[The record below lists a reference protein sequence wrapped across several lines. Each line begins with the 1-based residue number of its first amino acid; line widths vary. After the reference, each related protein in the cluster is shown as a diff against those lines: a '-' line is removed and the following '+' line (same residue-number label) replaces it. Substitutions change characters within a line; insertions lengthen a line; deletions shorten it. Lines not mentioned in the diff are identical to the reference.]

1 MQYSRRHRLRGEP
14 GKTMSENAFPDAL
27 APGYRLHWYVLE
39 QVLGQGGFGITY
51 LARDTNLDQPV
62 AIKEY
67 LPVEVAGRRG
77 DASVRARTE
86 EYDERYRWGLDR
98 FIREARTL
106 ARFDH
111 ANIVRVLSVF
121 EFNNTAYMVMR
132 FERGETLAALLERR
146 HALPEAELMRVL
158 MPILDGLELVHN
170 AGFIHRD
177 IKPDNILIRDDGSP
191 VLLDFGSARY
201 ALGRSR
207 TVTILVAPGYAPF
220 EQYYSSGENQGPWT
234 DVYGLGATCYRAI
247 AGRAPLDAITRSKG
261 ILGSTK
267 EVLVPATAVGS
278 GRYSER
284 LLKAIDHALAFAENE
299 RPQNIAAWRQELP
312 PTTSG
317 SATPVTPQPALTTR
331 MTSSAATVTAPPSA
345 PAVPPPAPTTA
356 ERARR
361 AWSSTRGP
369 LLWGGAGAA
378 AVIIALA
385 AAPWLAVRRDS
396 VTEKTVSA
404 LETPVPPPPAAPA
417 PSKPDMD
424 ERLKKLEEQ
433 IAHGQ
438 QLLAD
443 ERQRLEAERNKLKL
457 DLEELKR
464 REERQV
470 KTRVKAVEKPSPASP
485 APPPRVARVEPPPP
499 APAPAAPAPEVR
511 AEHAKPP
518 SPPPVAVVPP
528 APPAPPPPAPP
539 TTSELLA
546 RADGAVARGAY
557 DDALAILKPLAEKQN
572 SRAMVKLGNMH
583 LDGKGVERNDQE
595 ALRLFSRAA
604 SRGDG
609 EAQFKAGEMYAVGR
623 GTAQNNFQAY
633 VYLSAAVQSGVQAAK
648 APQERVGAL
657 LQPAER
663 AQAAKLAETL
673 VRKDRS

>member
-1 MQYSRRHRLRGEP
+1 
-14 GKTMSENAFPDAL
+14 MSENAFPDAL

-111 ANIVRVLSVF
+111 PNIVRVLSVF

-317 SATPVTPQPALTTR
+317 SVTPQPALTTR

-345 PAVPPPAPTTA
+345 PAVTPPTPTTA

-404 LETPVPPPPAAPA
+404 PETPVPPPPAAPA

-470 KTRVKAVEKPSPASP
+470 KTRAKAVEKPSPATP
-485 APPPRVARVEPPPP
+485 APPPAVARVEPPAP
-499 APAPAAPAPEVR
+499 APARAAPAPEAR
-511 AEHAKPP
+511 AEPAKPP

-528 APPAPPPPAPP
+528 APPAPPPPASP

-557 DDALAILKPLAEKQN
+557 EDALGILKPLAEKQN
-572 SRAMVKLGNMH
+572 SRAMVKLGNLH

-623 GTAQNNFQAY
+623 GTAQSNFQAY

-673 VRKDRS
+673 ARKDRS

>member
-1 MQYSRRHRLRGEP
+1 
-14 GKTMSENAFPDAL
+14 MSENAFPDAL

-62 AIKEY
+62 AVKEY

-111 ANIVRVLSVF
+111 PNIVRVLSVF

-177 IKPDNILIRDDGSP
+177 IKPDNILIRDDGTP

-220 EQYYSSGENQGPWT
+220 EQYYSSGENQGAWT
-234 DVYGLGATCYRAI
+234 DIYGLGATCYRAI

-267 EVLVPATAVGS
+267 EVLVPANAVGS

-312 PTTSG
+312 PVTSG
-317 SATPVTPQPALTTR
+317 SATPVTPQPAPTTR
-331 MTSSAATVTAPPSA
+331 TAPPPATVTAPPG
-345 PAVPPPAPTTA
+345 VPPPTHTTA

-369 LLWGGAGAA
+369 LLWGGAGAV
-378 AVIIALA
+378 AVIIALVA
-385 AAPWLAVRRDS
+385 TQWQKPA
-396 VTEKTVSA
+396 
-404 LETPVPPPPAAPA
+404 PPPPAAPPA
-417 PSKPDMD
+417 PQGPDTSELLKKFQEQFEQERQKLQQER
-424 ERLKKLEEQ
+424 ERLQRERKEQEQQARAEE
-433 IAHGQ
+433 
-438 QLLAD
+438 
-443 ERQRLEAERNKLKL
+443 ERKRKEAEQQAR
-457 DLEELKR
+457 
-464 REERQV
+464 
-470 KTRVKAVEKPSPASP
+470 AEKQRKKSASP
-485 APPPRVARVEPPPP
+485 APVARAEPVRPVSAPPP
-499 APAPAAPAPEVR
+499 APAPVAPAPEVR
-511 AEHAKPP
+511 AEPP
-518 SPPPVAVVPP
+518 SPPPPPPVAVVPAP
-528 APPAPPPPAPP
+528 APKPPAPP

-546 RADGAVARGAY
+546 RADGAVAKGSY
-557 DDALAILKPLAEKQN
+557 EDALAILKPLAEKQN
-572 SRAMVKLGNMH
+572 SRAMVKLGNLH

-609 EAQFKAGEMYAVGR
+609 EAQFKAGEMYAGGR
-623 GTAQNNFQAY
+623 GAARNDFQAY
-633 VYLSAAVQSGVQAAK
+633 VYLTAAVQSGVQAAK

-673 VRKDRS
+673 NRKDRL

>member
-1 MQYSRRHRLRGEP
+1 
-14 GKTMSENAFPDAL
+14 MSGNAFPDAL

-86 EYDERYRWGLDR
+86 EHAERYRWGLDR

-111 ANIVRVLSVF
+111 PNIVRVLSVF
-121 EFNNTAYMVMR
+121 EFNNTAYIVMR
-132 FERGETLAALLERR
+132 CERGETLAALLERR

-278 GRYSER
+278 GRYSDR

-299 RPQNIAAWRQELP
+299 RPQNIATWRQELP
-312 PTTSG
+312 PITSG
-317 SATPVTPQPALTTR
+317 SATPVAPQAVPR
-331 MTSSAATVTAPPSA
+331 MTSPAATVTAPAGAADASPPTPS
-345 PAVPPPAPTTA
+345 TA

-361 AWSSTRGP
+361 TWSSTRGP
-369 LLWGGAGAA
+369 LLWGGVGAA
-378 AVIIALA
+378 AVIIVLA
-385 AAPWLAVRRDS
+385 AAPWLTVRRDS
-396 VTEKTVSA
+396 VADKTVSA
-404 LETPVPPPPAAPA
+404 PEKPAPPPPAAPA
-417 PSKPDMD
+417 PSRPDMD
-424 ERLKKLEEQ
+424 ERLKKLEDQ

-438 QLLAD
+438 QLLEE
-443 ERQRLEAERNKLKL
+443 ERTKLQAERDKLEH
-457 DLEELKR
+457 DLEEMKR
-464 REERQV
+464 REEAQAKPRA
-470 KTRVKAVEKPSPASP
+470 KPAVQTSRGTTAPS
-485 APPPRVARVEPPPP
+485 APVARVEPPAPP
-499 APAPAAPAPEVR
+499 VASPRAPAPAAVAPAPEVR
-511 AEHAKPP
+511 AEPAKSP
-518 SPPPVAVVPP
+518 SPPPVAVV
-528 APPAPPPPAPP
+528 APPPPPPAPP

-546 RADGAVARGAY
+546 RADSAVARGAY
-557 DDALAILKPLAEKQN
+557 DDALAILKPLAERQN
-572 SRAMVKLGNMH
+572 ARATVKLANLH

-623 GTAQNNFQAY
+623 GTVQNNFQAY

-648 APQERVGAL
+648 APQERVAAL

-673 VRKDRS
+673 MRKDR

>member
-1 MQYSRRHRLRGEP
+1 
-14 GKTMSENAFPDAL
+14 MSENAFPDAL

-62 AIKEY
+62 AVKEY
-67 LPVEVAGRRG
+67 LPAEVAGRRG
-77 DASVRARTE
+77 DSSVRARTE
-86 EYDERYRWGLDR
+86 EHDERYRWGLDR

-111 ANIVRVLSVF
+111 PNIVRVLSVF
-121 EFNNTAYMVMR
+121 ESNNTAYMVMR

-146 HALPEAELMRVL
+146 HGLPEAELMRVL
-158 MPILDGLELVHN
+158 TPILDGLELVHN

-220 EQYYSSGENQGPWT
+220 EQYYSSGENQGAWT
-234 DVYGLGATCYRAI
+234 DIYGLGATCYRAI

-284 LLKAIDHALAFAENE
+284 LLKAIDHALAFAESE
-299 RPQNIAAWRQELP
+299 RPQSIAAWRQELP

-317 SATPVTPQPALTTR
+317 TATPATPQAAPVARTT
-331 MTSSAATVTAPPSA
+331 VPTAIVSGPPGA
-345 PAVPPPAPTTA
+345 PFPPPPAATTA

-385 AAPWLAVRRDS
+385 AAPWLAARRDS
-396 VTEKTVSA
+396 
-404 LETPVPPPPAAPA
+404 
-417 PSKPDMD
+417 
-424 ERLKKLEEQ
+424 
-433 IAHGQ
+433 G
-438 QLLAD
+438 
-443 ERQRLEAERNKLKL
+443 
-457 DLEELKR
+457 
-464 REERQV
+464 
-470 KTRVKAVEKPSPASP
+470 VEKSASMPEKP
-485 APPPRVARVEPPPP
+485 APPPAMASDSDRRLKELEEKFEQERQKLQQEREKFQRELDRAAEERKRKQEAAPPVRTELPPRKKSPPPTPVARVEPPKPPAASPPAPTP
-499 APAPAAPAPEVR
+499 APAPAAEVR
-511 AEHAKPP
+511 AEPP
-518 SPPPVAVVPP
+518 APPPAPVAVVPP
-528 APPAPPPPAPP
+528 APPAPKPAPP
-539 TTSELLA
+539 STSELLA
-546 RADGAVARGAY
+546 RADSASARGAH
-557 DDALAILKPLAEKQN
+557 DEAVAILKPLAEKQN
-572 SRAMVKLGNMH
+572 SRAQVKLAD
-583 LDGKGVERNDQE
+583 LYAQGKGVDRSDEE
-595 ALRLFSRAA
+595 ALRLYRSAA
-604 SRGDG
+604 SRGDSD
-609 EAQFKAGEMYAVGR
+609 AQFKMGEMYAGGR
-623 GTAQNNFQAY
+623 GVVQNNFQAY
-633 VYLSAAVQSGVQAAK
+633 VWYSAALQSGVQAAK
-648 APQERVGAL
+648 APQERLGAL

-663 AQAAKLAETL
+663 AQAAKLADTL
-673 VRKDRS
+673 ARSGKDR

>member
-1 MQYSRRHRLRGEP
+1 
-14 GKTMSENAFPDAL
+14 MSENAFPDAL

-67 LPVEVAGRRG
+67 LPVEVAGRRS
-77 DASVRARTE
+77 DSSVRARTE
-86 EYDERYRWGLDR
+86 EHDERYRWGLDR

-111 ANIVRVLSVF
+111 PNIVRVLSVF

-146 HALPEAELMRVL
+146 HALPETELMRVL

-177 IKPDNILIRDDGSP
+177 IKPDNILIRDDGTP

-220 EQYYSSGENQGPWT
+220 EQYYSSGENQGAWT
-234 DVYGLGATCYRAI
+234 DIYGLGATCYRAI

-267 EVLVPATAVGS
+267 EVLVPANAVGS

-299 RPQNIAAWRQELP
+299 RPQTIAAWRQELP

-317 SATPVTPQPALTTR
+317 SATPITPQATPTTR
-331 MTSSAATVTAPPSA
+331 ITGPAATVTAPPS
-345 PAVPPPAPTTA
+345 VPPATPTTA

-369 LLWGGAGAA
+369 LLWGGAGAV

-385 AAPWLAVRRDS
+385 AAPWLAARRDALPD
-396 VTEKTVSA
+396 KTVA
-404 LETPVPPPPAAPA
+404 APEKPAPPPAVAPA
-417 PSKPDMD
+417 PSRPDMD
-424 ERLKKLEEQ
+424 ERLKKLEDQ

-438 QLLAD
+438 QLEE
-443 ERQRLEAERNKLKL
+443 ERKRLQAERDQLKR
-457 DLEELKR
+457 DLEEMKR
-464 REERQV
+464 REESQAKPRA
-470 KTRVKAVEKPSPASP
+470 KPAVQTSRSTAAPP
-485 APPPRVARVEPPPP
+485 APVARVEPPTP
-499 APAPAAPAPEVR
+499 APAPPVPAPEVR
-511 AEHAKPP
+511 PEPP
-518 SPPPVAVVPP
+518 LAIVPPPPRA
-528 APPAPPPPAPP
+528 APPPPAPP

-546 RADGAVARGAY
+546 RADAAVAKGAY

-572 SRAMVKLGNMH
+572 SRALVKLGDLH
-583 LDGKGVERNDQE
+583 VQGKGVERSEQE

-609 EAQFKAGEMYAVGR
+609 EAQLKAGEMYAGGR
-623 GTAQNNFQAY
+623 GAARNDFQAY
-633 VYLSAAVQSGVQAAK
+633 VYLTAAVQSGVQAAK
-648 APQERVGAL
+648 APQERVGTL

-663 AQAAKLAETL
+663 VQAAKLAETL
-673 VRKDRS
+673 NRKDRL